1 MRVLTRFPAAFAL
14 GAATAFFLDPRDG
27 TRRRHEL
34 RDRALRGLRRL
45 RQLVVKKSKL
55 FRGRVQGIAHQARS
69 SVEGPV
75 GAGQVAT
82 DDATVRQRILSDALR
97 RAGVGTSEVEVDVHD
112 GVATLRGTVASP
124 SLADDLV
131 AAVREVPGVREVEP
145 AITVG
150 ARGGALDQG
159 V

>member
-55 FRGRVQGIAHQARS
+55 YRGRAEGSAQQAWS
-69 SVEGPV
+69 SVEVSV
-75 GAGQVAT
+75 GAEQVAT

-97 RAGVGTSEVEVDVHD
+97 HAGVGTNEVEVDVHD
-112 GVATLRGTVASP
+112 GVATLRGTVATP
-124 SLADDLV
+124 SLADDLI

-145 AITVG
+145 ALTV
-150 ARGGALDQG
+150 AATGGALDQG